1 MSEKKSDKLQ
11 VINVKM
17 DNETK
22 SKIETLA
29 FIKRLSLQDLCL
41 KIFKDAIV
49 EHAEVIDEVE
59 SKRE

>member
-1 MSEKKSDKLQ
+1 
-11 VINVKM
+11 M